1 LHATITI
8 IYNKFHCFIE
18 HTFLKRMDV
27 SVSFSADVCNM
38 YLYVSFNA
46 RMKQSSASVLFIFLL
61 IDTGMGKTLFI
72 QIGV

>member
-1 LHATITI
+1 
-8 IYNKFHCFIE
+8 
-18 HTFLKRMDV
+18 M

-72 QIGV
+72 QICV